1 MEAKLISQGILRA
14 VLQLLGVGLL
24 FWLVYQLQDIL
35 IYFAIAAVISLIGRP
50 LVLFFHQKLKLRML
64 VASTITIVIL
74 MSLAVGVI
82 SLFVPL
88 LVQQGENLSLL
99 NVDVL
104 EQKIG
109 QLMAEISSYFHLDN
123 TFWEQQLVAPSFFD
137 AISLSAVPDFLNSV
151 LSLLGNFTI
160 GLFSVVFI
168 SFFLLRD
175 SKMLERIIL
184 TLVKDTYTTKA
195 KVSIDSIKNLL
206 SRYFIGLLMQ
216 ISILLVIYV
225 IVLALVG
232 IENAFIIAFLCALLN
247 LIPFLGPI
255 IGGVLMLLLT
265 MTSNL
270 DASFSAVILPKTIY
284 VMIGFIFG
292 QLVDNFFSQP
302 FIFSNSVKSHPLEIF
317 IVILAAG
324 TLTGPLGMIVA
335 VPVYTVIKVI
345 LKVFYSENKVVQS
358 VTKKL

>member
-1 MEAKLISQGILRA
+1 MISQGVLRA

-24 FWLVYQLQDIL
+24 IWLIYQLQDIL

-50 LVLFFHQKLKLRML
+50 LVLFLHKKLKLRML
-64 VASTITIVIL
+64 LASTITIVIL
-74 MSLAVGVI
+74 MGLAVGVI

-109 QLMAEISSYFHLDN
+109 QLIGEISNYFHLDN
-123 TFWEQQLVAPSFFD
+123 TFWEQQLTAPSFFD
-137 AISLSAVPDFLNSV
+137 AISLSAVPNFLNSV

-184 TLVKDTYTTKA
+184 TLVKDTHTVKA
-195 KVSIDSIKNLL
+195 KVSINSIKNLL

-216 ISILLVIYV
+216 ISILLVVYI
-225 IVLALVG
+225 IVLAIVG

-284 VMIGFIFG
+284 VMIGFVFG

-324 TLTGPLGMIVA
+324 TLSGPLGMIVA
-335 VPVYTVIKVI
+335 VPAYTVIKVI
-345 LKVFYSENKVVQS
+345 LKVFYAENKVVQS